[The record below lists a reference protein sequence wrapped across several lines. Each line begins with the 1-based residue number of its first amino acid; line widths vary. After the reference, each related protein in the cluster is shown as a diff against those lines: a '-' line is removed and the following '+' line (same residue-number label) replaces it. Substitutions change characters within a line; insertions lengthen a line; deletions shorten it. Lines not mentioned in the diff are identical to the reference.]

1 MFWFISGTM
10 LGASA
15 ALILMCMIY
24 VNKDDYWKD

>member
-1 MFWFISGTM
+1 MFWFIIGLL

-15 ALILMCMIY
+15 GIMIMCMIY